1 MKIRRKPFKNLYQQ
15 EYFVYITLIISIYQ
29 SLGLRKSRLMTIYK
43 KAAIIPKDSHPA
55 HPLRS
60 HYRLGQV

>member
-29 SLGLRKSRLMTIYK
+29 RGCVKIELHPKSWT
-43 KAAIIPKDSHPA
+43 
-55 HPLRS
+55 
-60 HYRLGQV
+60 G